1 MSGTMF
7 PGTIVPIMLEPRCF
21 RVLSCTTP
29 ATGWAMSD
37 IRCANPDCR
46 VLNRVRAHSI
56 NQIPLCTKCGWVL
69 PESGI
74 TKLPRR
80 AYSAHPALW
89 VALGGGTI
97 FIGFSFLDR
106 YVPRLGLTWNVING
120 TIDGVAYRYVFAF
133 GIIFILFGGWL
144 WARK

>member
-1 MSGTMF
+1 
-7 PGTIVPIMLEPRCF
+7 
-21 RVLSCTTP
+21 
-29 ATGWAMSD
+29 MSD

-46 VLNRVRAHSI
+46 VLNRVSAHSI
-56 NQIPLCTKCGWVL
+56 NQIPRCPKCGWVL

-74 TKLPRR
+74 TKLLRR

-120 TIDGVAYRYVFAF
+120 TIDGVAYRYVFAL
-133 GIIFILFGGWL
+133 GVLLILFGGWL